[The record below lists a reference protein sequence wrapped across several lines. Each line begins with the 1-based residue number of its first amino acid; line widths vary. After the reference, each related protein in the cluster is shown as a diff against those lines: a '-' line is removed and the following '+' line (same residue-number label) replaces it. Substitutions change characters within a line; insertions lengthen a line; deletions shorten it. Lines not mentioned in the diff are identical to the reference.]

1 MELHTCLASDVSA
14 FDFKRSDLV
23 RLEEDLPGVNLR
35 FHETTAGFLAAGT
48 AAEYVL
54 TWEFDAAWYARF
66 LHLKKIFTP
75 AAGRDWVAAD
85 PRGSV
90 EVIHGTFHGRLL
102 GESLLGAMLF
112 MNRRMPDMI
121 RNFERRKWDRNIQQ
135 DCRLLANQTV
145 LILGLGRIGG
155 ECARLLLALGAR
167 VVGIKRDP
175 SSPPPGLAGV
185 DVRSASELDA
195 TLPEADH
202 VAVLLPAGA
211 GTDRILDET
220 RLRKCRPG
228 AYIYNFGRGNAVA
241 SDDLARAADHIGGA
255 FLDVTDREPL
265 DSSSPLW
272 SLNNIMITPHS
283 SCIYREYKEAF
294 VEEVIA
300 HLGRRPVRHKA

>member
-1 MELHTCLASDVSA
+1 MELHTCLASDVNG
-14 FDFKRSDLV
+14 FDFQRSDLV
-23 RLEEDLPGVNLR
+23 RLEEQLPGVELR
-35 FHETTAGFLAAGT
+35 FHDTTAGFLAAGT
-48 AAEYVL
+48 TADCVL
-54 TWEFDAAWYARF
+54 TWEFDAAWYPRF
-66 LHLKKIFTP
+66 RRLKTILTP

-85 PRGSV
+85 PVGRV
-90 EVIHGTFHGRLL
+90 AVIHGTFHGRLL

-121 RNFERRKWDRNIQQ
+121 RNFELRKWDRNLQQ

-167 VVGIKRDP
+167 VIGIKRDP

-185 DVRSASELDA
+185 DVRAVAELDA
-195 TLPEADH
+195 TLPEVDH
-202 VAVLLPAGA
+202 VVVLLPADA
-211 GTDRILDET
+211 STDRILDET

-228 AYIYNFGRGNAVA
+228 VYIYNFGRGNALA

-265 DSSSPLW
+265 DRSSPLW
-272 SLNNIMITPHS
+272 SLGNIMITPHS

-294 VEEVIA
+294 VDEVIA
-300 HLGRRPVRHKA
+300 HLVSRGM

>member
-1 MELHTCLASDVSA
+1 MKLHTCLASDVSG
-14 FDFKRSDLV
+14 FDFKHSDLV
-23 RLEEDLPGVNLR
+23 RLEEQLPGVELR
-35 FHETTAGFLAAGT
+35 FHETTAEFLAAGT
-48 AAEYVL
+48 AADCVL
-54 TWEFDAAWYARF
+54 TWEFDASWYPRF
-66 LHLKKIFTP
+66 LHLKTIFTP
-75 AAGRDWVAAD
+75 AAGRDWVAPD
-85 PRGSV
+85 PHGKV
-90 EVIHGTFHGRLL
+90 AVMHGTFHGRLL

-121 RNFERRKWDRNIQQ
+121 RNFELRKWDRNLQQ

-145 LILGLGRIGG
+145 LILGLGHIGG
-155 ECARLLLALGAR
+155 ECARLLLTLGAR
-167 VVGIKRDP
+167 VIGIKRDP
-175 SSPPPGLAGV
+175 SSAPPDLAGV
-185 DVRSASELDA
+185 DVRPVSELDA

-202 VAVLLPAGA
+202 VAVLLPAGP

-228 AYIYNFGRGNAVA
+228 VYIYNFGRGNALA
-241 SDDLARAADHIGGA
+241 SDDLVRAADHIGGA

-272 SLNNIMITPHS
+272 SLHNVMITPHS

-300 HLGRRPVRHKA
+300 HLVSRGM